1 MKPPTFFDHY
11 RVTDELRGAEGY
23 EERLA
28 VVLRHVEA
36 NDRHFRRN
44 NEGFDFDFNTEAV
57 SRLRRDIEE
66 TARQVA
72 RGEATAAHLSGT
84 IQAWQVT
91 VCEEWIGKGLAA
103 RGAAAHATSSDAA
116 DESTTAEDAPTA
128 REAAPRREKHER
140 KQAKPPAESKTRK
153 SPPPK
158 PPVDDPQASLFG

>member
-11 RVTDELRGAEGY
+11 RVTDELRGVEVY

-44 NEGFDFDFNTEAV
+44 NEGFDFDFCTEAV
-57 SRLRRDIEE
+57 SRLRLDIEE

-72 RGEATAAHLSGT
+72 RGEATAAHLSGA

-91 VCEEWIGKGLAA
+91 VCEEWIGRGLAA
-103 RGAAAHATSSDAA
+103 RG
-116 DESTTAEDAPTA
+116 
-128 REAAPRREKHER
+128 
-140 KQAKPPAESKTRK
+140 
-153 SPPPK
+153 
-158 PPVDDPQASLFG
+158 

>member
-1 MKPPTFFDHY
+1 
-11 RVTDELRGAEGY
+11 VAEGQ
-23 EERLA
+23 ELA

-44 NEGFDFDFNTEAV
+44 NGGFDFDFNAEAV
-57 SRLRRDIEE
+57 SRLRRDVEE

-91 VCEEWIGKGLAA
+91 VCEEWIARGRAA

-116 DESTTAEDAPTA
+116 GESTTAEDVPTA
-128 REAAPRREKHER
+128 REAAPRREKPARE
-140 KQAKPPAESKTRK
+140 QAKPPAESKPRK

-158 PPVDDPQASLFG
+158 PPADDPQASLFG